1 MGIVNVTPDSFSD
14 GGLCVEDDAAL
25 THARAMIARGAT
37 ILDVGAETTKPGSA
51 RVSASDQI
59 SRLTDILPAL
69 CELGVTVSIDTTWAD
84 VAEFAL
90 DCGATMINDISAGRD
105 DPTMFELAASRGAE
119 LVLMHMQ
126 GEPAS
131 MQVNP
136 QYDDVVA
143 EVAAFLAER
152 MAAAIAAGV
161 AANHIILDPGIGFGK
176 TASDNLALLQD
187 VDALLALDTR
197 VLIGPSRKRFI
208 DELAG
213 APNPADRVGG
223 TIAACIETY
232 RQGAT
237 LFRVHD
243 VRDVH
248 QALTVASAL
257 AN

>member
-14 GGLCVEDDAAL
+14 GGLCADVASAVD
-25 THARAMIARGAT
+25 HARAMVASGAT
-37 ILDVGAETTKPGSA
+37 ILDVGAESTKPGAA
-51 RVSASDQI
+51 RVSAADQI
-59 SRLTDILPAL
+59 SRLADILPAL
-69 CELGVTVSIDTTWAD
+69 CELGVAVSIDTTRAE

-105 DPTMFELAASRGAE
+105 DPAMFDLAASRGAE

-131 MQVNP
+131 MQANP

-176 TASDNLALLQD
+176 TTSDNLALLQQ
-187 VDALLALDTR
+187 VDAILALDTR

-208 DELAG
+208 DDLSG
-213 APNPADRVGG
+213 APTPTDRIGG
-223 TIAACIETY
+223 TIAACLETY

-248 QALTVASAL
+248 QALTVACAM